1 MNKKWKV
8 AQHLSKLSVL
18 QVDEHAKQVKTMMTG
33 NPTFTS
39 LATAVTTL
47 STHITVLDTALTSAG
62 GGKTKTDAI
71 KVAKD
76 TVIRD
81 LDSLGNSVEIIANAS
96 PDTGDV
102 IIHSAGMEFRNSALP
117 KPRVFEVK
125 TGKHANEID
134 AKTKGAQRA
143 IYEWRYKKDSDATYT
158 IAGKTL
164 QAKYTF
170 KELISGTK
178 YNFCVE
184 TTLKDGTG
192 DVSNV
197 LDLIVV

>member
-1 MNKKWKV
+1 MNKKWIV
-8 AQHLSKLSVL
+8 VQHLKSLTVL
-18 QVDEHAKQVKTMMTG
+18 QLSEHAKQVKNMMTG

-39 LATAVTTL
+39 LASVVTTL
-47 STHITVLDTALTSAG
+47 ITHITNLDSALSSTI

-71 KVAKD
+71 KVAKEA
-76 TVIRD
+76 VIRD

-102 IIHSAGMEFRNSALP
+102 IIHSAGMEYKNSP
-117 KPRVFEVK
+117 SRKPRVFEVK
-125 TGKHANEID
+125 TGKHANEV
-134 AKTKGAQRA
+134 AARTKGSQRA
-143 IYEWRYKKDSDATYT
+143 IYEWRYKKDSDAVYT

-164 QAKYTF
+164 QASYTF
-170 KELISGTK
+170 TDLLSGTK